1 MFSNKIIDNLYLIV
15 NLEIKKLIEEIS
27 KDFNIDQD
35 LLLTLVS
42 SEELK
47 VI

>member
-1 MFSNKIIDNLYLIV
+1 MFSNKIVDNLYLIV

-27 KDFNIDQD
+27 NDFNIDQD
-35 LLLTLVS
+35 LLLTLVN

>member
-1 MFSNKIIDNLYLIV
+1 MFSNKIVDNLYLIV

-27 KDFNIDQD
+27 NDFNIDQD

>member
-1 MFSNKIIDNLYLIV
+1 MFSNKIVDNLYLIV

-27 KDFNIDQD
+27 NDFNIDQD
-35 LLLTLVS
+35 LLFTLVN